1 MKLDLRLYLVTDE
14 LIPFE
19 TLLFKVE
26 EAIKGGV
33 TIVQLREKQAN
44 GKTFYE
50 KAIKLKKLLDQ
61 YNIPLIIN
69 DRVDIALAVG
79 ADGIHIGQKDIPLK
93 AVKEIVPSHMVIGV
107 SVSTPLEAIQAEK
120 DGADYIGVGSVFPT
134 ESKEDA
140 EILPYG
146 MLDSIL
152 ASVHIPAVAIG
163 GINLHNVETLKRKSL
178 AGLAVVSG
186 ILHAP
191 DPLIAATLYREKYPI
206 G

>member
-79 ADGIHIGQKDIPLK
+79 ADGIHIGQKDIPLQ
-93 AVKEIVPSHMVIGV
+93 AVRKIASNMVIGV

-191 DPLIAATLYREKYPI
+191 DPLIAATLYREK
-206 G
+206 

>member
-1 MKLDLRLYLVTDE
+1 MKLDYRLYLVTDE
-14 LIPFE
+14 SIPFE

-33 TIVQLREKQAN
+33 TVVQLREKHAN

-50 KAIKLKKLLDQ
+50 KAIKLKKRLNQ

-79 ADGIHIGQKDIPLK
+79 ADGIHIGQKDIPLQ
-93 AVKEIVPSHMVIGV
+93 AVRKIASNMVIGV

-140 EILPYG
+140 EVLPNG

-152 ASVHIPAVAIG
+152 ASIQIPAVAIG
-163 GINLHNVETLKRKSL
+163 GIHLHNVEALKGKSL

-191 DPLIAATLYREKYPI
+191 NPLIAASLYREKGPI

>member
-79 ADGIHIGQKDIPLK
+79 ADGIHIGQKDIPLQ
-93 AVKEIVPSHMVIGV
+93 AVRKIASNMVIGV

>member
-33 TIVQLREKQAN
+33 TVVQLREKQAN

-79 ADGIHIGQKDIPLK
+79 ADGIHIGQKDIPLQ
-93 AVKEIVPSHMVIGV
+93 AVRKIASNMVIGV